1 VSLKHWHLLTNL
13 HSTKTQKKI
22 IIIRTAVKTSNL
34 NFSVCFRFVVSDLQK
49 LCSVLQNAVVVPVQ
63 GEASPFILPS
73 LNDVVLTQLQD
84 GVLHSM
90 DLLQKAR

>member
-1 VSLKHWHLLTNL
+1 MEALLNL
-13 HSTKTQKKI
+13 
-22 IIIRTAVKTSNL
+22 
-34 NFSVCFRFVVSDLQK
+34 FSRFVSSDLQK

-63 GEASPFILPS
+63 GEASPFILSS

-90 DLLQKAR
+90 ELLQKARSQMVTYSFTNNCK

>member
-1 VSLKHWHLLTNL
+1 METVLNL
-13 HSTKTQKKI
+13 
-22 IIIRTAVKTSNL
+22 
-34 NFSVCFRFVVSDLQK
+34 FSRFVASDLQK

-63 GEASPFILPS
+63 GEASPFILSS

-90 DLLQKAR
+90 ELLQKACCKMVTHSCTNKCK